1 MLCRYKKS
9 RKDNI
14 MKTILENVRK
24 NVPLVHFITNYVTVN
39 DVANMMLACGGSPI
53 MSDEIEDVEDIT
65 SICNATV
72 INIGTLNKNTI
83 ESMIAAGKKA
93 NELGHPVILDPV
105 GAGASKLRT
114 ETTFRLLKEV
124 KFSVIRGNISEIKTV
139 YSGSGST
146 KGVDADVAD
155 VVTDDNLAETVEFAK
170 ELSRTT
176 GAIIAITGAIDVIA
190 DSKDAFAVRNGV
202 ATMAKITGTGCMLDG
217 VIAGY
222 VAANPKN
229 AIKAVTAAIAA
240 EGLCGEIAA
249 RKVESEGSGT
259 SSFRMHLIDAMS
271 NLDGAQLEQGVK
283 VETI

>member
-1 MLCRYKKS
+1 
-9 RKDNI
+9 
-14 MKTILENVRK
+14 MKTLLENVR
-24 NVPLVHFITNYVTVN
+24 NNAPLVHFITNYVTVN

-53 MSDEIEDVEDIT
+53 MSDEISDVEDIT

-72 INIGTLNKNTI
+72 LNIGTLNKNTI

-93 NELGHPVILDPV
+93 NALGHPVILDPV

-114 ETTFRLLKEV
+114 KTTFELLEKV
-124 KFSVIRGNISEIKTV
+124 KFTVIRGNISEIKTV

-155 VVTDDNLAETVEFAK
+155 VVTEANLAETVKFAK
-170 ELSRTT
+170 ELSKTT
-176 GAIIAITGAIDVIA
+176 GAIIAITGAIDIIA
-190 DSKDAFAVRNGV
+190 DKEHVFAIRNGV
-202 ATMAKITGTGCMLDG
+202 PMMSRITGTGCMLDG

-222 VAANPKN
+222 VAANADDKL
-229 AIKAVTAAIAA
+229 KAVAAAVAA

-249 RKVESEGSGT
+249 QKVEDEGSGT

-271 NLDGAQLEQGVK
+271 NLDGEMLKNDAKIEEL
-283 VETI
+283 

>member
-1 MLCRYKKS
+1 
-9 RKDNI
+9 

-53 MSDEIEDVEDIT
+53 MGDEIEDVEDIT

-124 KFSVIRGNISEIKTV
+124 KFAVIRGNISEIKTV

-155 VVTDDNLAETVEFAK
+155 VVTDENLAETVEFAK
-170 ELSRTT
+170 ELSQTT

-190 DSKDAFAVRNGV
+190 DSKEAFAVRNGV
-202 ATMAKITGTGCMLDG
+202 VTMAKITGTGCMLDG

-222 VAANPKN
+222 VAANQGN
-229 AIKAVTAAIAA
+229 ATKAVTAAIAA

-249 RKVESEGSGT
+249 GKVEAAGSGT

-271 NLDGAQLEQGVK
+271 NLSGEQLEQGAK
-283 VETI
+283 VDTI

>member
-1 MLCRYKKS
+1 
-9 RKDNI
+9 

-53 MSDEIEDVEDIT
+53 MSDEILDVEDIT

-72 INIGTLNKNTI
+72 INIGTLNKHTI

-114 ETTFRLLKEV
+114 ETTFKLLKEI
-124 KFSVIRGNISEIKTV
+124 KFAVIRGNISEIKTV

-146 KGVDADVAD
+146 KGVDADIAD
-155 VVTDDNLAETVEFAK
+155 VVTDDNLAETVAFARK
-170 ELSRTT
+170 LSKTT
-176 GAIIAITGAIDVIA
+176 GAIIAITGAIDIIA
-190 DSKDAFAVRNGV
+190 DVENAYAVRNGV
-202 ATMAKITGTGCMLDG
+202 AAMSRITGTGCMLDG

-222 VAANPKN
+222 AVVAPDNRL
-229 AIKAVTAAIAA
+229 KAVVAAIAA

-249 RKVESEGSGT
+249 KKVAEEGSGT
-259 SSFRMHLIDAMS
+259 SSFRTYLIDAMS
-271 NLDGAQLEQGVK
+271 NLDGKTLENGAK
-283 VETI
+283 VERL

>member
-1 MLCRYKKS
+1 
-9 RKDNI
+9 

-53 MSDEIEDVEDIT
+53 MSDEILDVEDIT

-83 ESMIAAGKKA
+83 ESMIAAGKRA

-114 ETTFRLLKEV
+114 ETTFKLLKEV
-124 KFSVIRGNISEIKTV
+124 KFAVIRGNISEIKTV

-155 VVTDDNLAETVEFAK
+155 VVTNDNLAETVAFAK
-170 ELSRTT
+170 ELSKTT
-176 GAIIAITGAIDVIA
+176 GAIIAITGAIDIIA
-190 DSKDAFAVRNGV
+190 DTENAYAVRNGV
-202 ATMAKITGTGCMLDG
+202 AAMSQITGTGCMLDG

-222 VAANPKN
+222 VAANQDN
-229 AIKAVTAAIAA
+229 RLKAVVAAIAA
-240 EGLCGEIAA
+240 EGLCGEMAA
-249 RKVESEGSGT
+249 EKVKEEGSGT

-271 NLDGAQLEQGVK
+271 NLDGKSLEDGAKTEQV
-283 VETI
+283 

>member
-1 MLCRYKKS
+1 
-9 RKDNI
+9 

-53 MSDEIEDVEDIT
+53 MSDEILDVEDIT

-72 INIGTLNKNTI
+72 LNIGTLNKNTI

-114 ETTFRLLKEV
+114 ETTFKLLKEV
-124 KFSVIRGNISEIKTV
+124 KFTVIRGNISEIKTV

-155 VVTDDNLAETVEFAK
+155 VVTDENLSETVAFAK
-170 ELSRTT
+170 ELSKTT
-176 GAIIAITGAIDVIA
+176 GAIIAITGAIDIIA
-190 DSKDAFAVRNGV
+190 DAENAYATRNGV
-202 ATMAKITGTGCMLDG
+202 VAMSRITGTGCMLDG

-222 VAANPKN
+222 VAVNPEN
-229 AIKAVTAAIAA
+229 QTKAVVAAIAA

-249 RKVESEGSGT
+249 KKVESEGSGT

-271 NLDGAQLEQGVK
+271 NLDGETLEKGAK
-283 VETI
+283 VEIL

>member
-1 MLCRYKKS
+1 
-9 RKDNI
+9 
-14 MKTILENVRK
+14 MKAILENVRN

-93 NELGHPVILDPV
+93 NALGHPVILDPV

-124 KFSVIRGNISEIKTV
+124 EFAVIRGNISEIKTV

-176 GAIIAITGAIDVIA
+176 GAVIAITGAIDVIA

-202 ATMAKITGTGCMLDG
+202 AAMAKITGTGCMLDG

-222 VAANPKN
+222 VAANREN
-229 AIKAVTAAIAA
+229 ATKAVTAAIAA

-249 RKVESEGSGT
+249 EKVEAEGSGT

-271 NLDGAQLEQGVK
+271 NLDGERLEKGVK